1 MSARRW
7 RALAAAVLLGAVIAL
22 TAQSMA
28 ETQDS
33 GVFPAVEAP
42 TSDA

>member
-1 MSARRW
+1 MSRRRW
-7 RALAAAVLLGAVIAL
+7 RALAIGLLLGATIAL

-28 ETQDS
+28 ETQDR
-33 GVFPAVEAP
+33 GVFPIVEAP